1 MSSDDS
7 KVWVRDLERGKKE
20 STLENTLNWMTTE
33 MKSRMKEPIP
43 LRNQER
49 RSPSGTSST
58 SDMQNTTGTNA
69 SWVKLRHIRLTRAQ
83 SCKL

>member
-7 KVWVRDLERGKKE
+7 KVWVRDLERDKKE

-33 MKSRMKEPIP
+33 MKSRMKAPMP
-43 LRNQER
+43 LGNQGR

-58 SDMQNTTGTNA
+58 SDMQNTKGTNA
-69 SWVKLRHIRLTRAQ
+69 SCVKLD
-83 SCKL
+83 